1 MLYLVN
7 PRRKAKAKKAKKARR
22 KKASPA
28 QMRARRKF
36 AAMAKARARAARKAP
51 KRATSGGRT
60 MATKRRR
67 KATKRRR
74 RSTARRSPVTRL
86 RRHAV
91 YATNPRRK
99 ARRRYRRNPGMGS
112 GIVGTAVGLAKDAGA
127 GLIGAALGRT
137 VSNMIP
143 IGGTSPVVSFA
154 KNAIVAIAIKQ
165 FGKRFLGERFA
176 SYAAVGAMIG
186 PTRDLIVSFVP
197 GASGFLG
204 ENGGVT
210 YFPTTPAY
218 RSLQAYSDVDG
229 TSADMASEVGMG
241 SYSGDVY
248 SM

>member
-1 MLYLVN
+1 
-7 PRRKAKAKKAKKARR
+7 
-22 KKASPA
+22 
-28 QMRARRKF
+28 
-36 AAMAKARARAARKAP
+36 
-51 KRATSGGRT
+51 

-91 YATNPRRK
+91 YATNPRRRGK
-99 ARRRYRRNPGMGS
+99 RRYRRNPGGS
-112 GIVGTAVGLAKDAGA
+112 GILGTTMGLAKDAGA

-137 VSNMIP
+137 VANLIP
-143 IGGTSPVVSFA
+143 IGGNTPVVSFA

-165 FGKRFLGERFA
+165 FGKRFMGERFA

-197 GASGFLG
+197 GAAGFLG
-204 ENGGVT
+204 DNGPM

-218 RSLQAYSDVDG
+218 RSLQAYSDQDSTVDVD
-229 TSADMASEVGMG
+229 AGMG